1 MSQSEK
7 EVTPLL
13 PYSHIEIDT
22 LMTKNPQSKFRTI
35 SIYFLTSIALVY
47 YYLTS
52 ATSWSRGS
60 SGIVFTSGSIQWSP
74 CPDVTETFCSY
85 HSVPM
90 DWSSPQVNETVS
102 LALRM
107 LPAIVPIEEQL
118 GFLCQYRLLLFMSSS

>member
-1 MSQSEK
+1 MSQFEK
-7 EVTPLL
+7 EVAPLL
-13 PYSHIEIDT
+13 PYSYVENESGSA
-22 LMTKNPQSKFRTI
+22 MTKDTRSKFRSI

-47 YYLTS
+47 YFLSSHTYWSKS
-52 ATSWSRGS
+52 ASDRA
-60 SGIVFTSGSIQWSP
+60 FTSGSINFAP

-107 LPAIVPIEEQL
+107 LPAIAPIEEQL
-118 GFLCQYRLLLFMSSS
+118 GFLCK